1 MYKKYTRNFH
11 RQIQEEIVSLWI
23 QIKCADFIVNLS
35 LLYIIISSQLYMN
48 FVLELKKN
56 WTKGTIG
63 LTVECSFIYKGR
75 PKKTIRLHVGE
86 FETRNSRARQCNS
99 VLCLWK
105 FWRLMHS

>member
-11 RQIQEEIVSLWI
+11 RQIREEIVSLWI

-63 LTVECSFIYKGR
+63 LTVECSSIYTRVGQRKQFDYMLANL
-75 PKKTIRLHVGE
+75 KHVVPAQG
-86 FETRNSRARQCNS
+86 S
-99 VLCLWK
+99 VIPCYAYGN
-105 FWRLMHS
+105 FGD